1 MTLGVAEASDLT
13 AIAALERGA
22 FAHAAWSERAWA
34 EELSAG
40 NRRVWVYRDAAGA
53 LCGVATF
60 ALAGDV
66 VDLLRV
72 IVAPDARGRG
82 LGRSLVRAGLVWA
95 SEVGAERVMLE
106 VDAANAPALALYR
119 GLGFE
124 AIATRTGYYGPG
136 ADAVIM
142 SRDVAPA
149 DGPGAAS
156 GESETEKKVE
166 A

>member
-82 LGRSLVRAGLVWA
+82 LGRLNHLDRKVVGHAQLVAQLPQPLTQRRGHLV
-95 SEVGAERVMLE
+95 EKG
-106 VDAANAPALALYR
+106 D
-119 GLGFE
+119 GT
-124 AIATRTGYYGPG
+124 TRH
-136 ADAVIM
+136 
-142 SRDVAPA
+142 R
-149 DGPGAAS
+149 
-156 GESETEKKVE
+156 
-166 A
+166 

>member
-1 MTLGVAEASDLT
+1 M
-13 AIAALERGA
+13 
-22 FAHAAWSERAWA
+22 
-34 EELSAG
+34 
-40 NRRVWVYRDAAGA
+40 YRDAAGA